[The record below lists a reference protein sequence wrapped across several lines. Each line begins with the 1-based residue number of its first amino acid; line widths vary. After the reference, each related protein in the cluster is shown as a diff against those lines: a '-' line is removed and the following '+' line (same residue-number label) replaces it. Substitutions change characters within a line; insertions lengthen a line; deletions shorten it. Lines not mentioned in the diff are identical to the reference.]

1 MHFFVI
7 CDWDQTWSE
16 SFLYWFSLGPNG
28 KGINKSFIAGTR
40 EGSISLCRLWLSK
53 IQTLVFQGT
62 IKFEAIGKKEKLQ
75 QSAETSHPQPQMFLV
90 NLLITKRDTLSR
102 IMAVLGHANVCLQI
116 MGFKFVITTFKL
128 SADMRIGSNEKFNVW

>member
-1 MHFFVI
+1 
-7 CDWDQTWSE
+7 
-16 SFLYWFSLGPNG
+16 
-28 KGINKSFIAGTR
+28 
-40 EGSISLCRLWLSK
+40 
-53 IQTLVFQGT
+53 
-62 IKFEAIGKKEKLQ
+62 
-75 QSAETSHPQPQMFLV
+75 MFLV